1 MGYHALRPVIH
12 TPDSKTQAGME
23 LAHLFPNKPD
33 WLTSGLVQIV
43 VMVFL
48 TLTFHFILRRLL
60 NRLHHKALDSHAYWD
75 DAFVTALQRPLAFL
89 VLFIGLSLVLDTVQ
103 QQAERAFFPALD
115 PVRRLGVVFLFAW
128 FLIRLIREGEGAMI
142 AKYEDTGET
151 CDRAT
156 MEAVAKLL
164 RLSVTVIA
172 TLVILQTLGVSVA
185 GVLAFGGIGG
195 LAIGFAAKDLLAN
208 FFGGLMLYLE
218 RPFVVG
224 DWIRS
229 PDREIEGDVEQ
240 IGWRL
245 TRIRTFD
252 KRPLYVPNAIFTT
265 IAVEN
270 PSRMSNRRIYE
281 TIGIRY
287 DDANKMEPIVQ
298 AVEHMLRTHPEIDTS
313 RILMVNFNAFAP
325 SSLDFFVY
333 TFTKTTRWT
342 HYHKVKQDVL
352 LKILEII
359 KSHGAQAAFPTS
371 TLHIP
376 EGLSV
381 QPAGSAEEC
390 LPPKPAVS

>member
-1 MGYHALRPVIH
+1 
-12 TPDSKTQAGME
+12 ME
-23 LAHLFPNKPD
+23 FSRLFTDKPD
-33 WLTSGLVQIV
+33 WITSWLVQIGV
-43 VMVFL
+43 IVFL
-48 TLTFHFILRRLL
+48 TLALHFLLRRLL
-60 NRLHHKALDSHAYWD
+60 NRLHHRALDSHAYWD

-89 VLFIGLSLVLDTVQ
+89 VLFIGLSLALDTVRQ
-103 QQAERAFFPALD
+103 HAELVLFPALD
-115 PVRRLGVVFLFAW
+115 PVRLLGIVLLFAW
-128 FLIRLIREGEGAMI
+128 FLIRLIREGEEAII
-142 AKYEDTGET
+142 AKYEATGEAY
-151 CDRAT
+151 DRTT
-156 MEAVAKLL
+156 MDAVAKLL

-172 TLVILQTLGVSVA
+172 TLVLLQTLGVSVA

-208 FFGGLMLYLE
+208 FFGGLMLYLD
-218 RPFVVG
+218 RPFAVG

-252 KRPLYVPNAIFTT
+252 KRPLYVPNATFAT

-270 PSRMSNRRIYE
+270 PSRMLNRRIYE

-287 DDANKMEPIVQ
+287 DDANKMEPIVH
-298 AVEHMLRTHPEIDTS
+298 AVERMLRSHPEIDTS

-333 TFTKTTRWT
+333 TFTKTTSWT

-352 LKILEII
+352 LKILGII
-359 KSHGAQAAFPTS
+359 ESHGAQAAFPTS
-371 TLHIP
+371 TIHMP

-381 QPAGSAEEC
+381 QPAGNAEEL
-390 LPPKPAVS
+390 LPHSQTQ

>member
-1 MGYHALRPVIH
+1 MELSRLFID
-12 TPDSKTQAGME
+12 TPDWG
-23 LAHLFPNKPD
+23 
-33 WLTSGLVQIV
+33 TSWLVQIV
-43 VMVFL
+43 VIVVL
-48 TLTFHFILRRLL
+48 TLAAHFLLRRLL
-60 NRLHHKALDSHAYWD
+60 NRLHHTALDSHAYWD

-89 VLFIGLSLVLDTVQ
+89 VLFLGLSLTLDIVR
-103 QQAERAFFPALD
+103 QQAELGLVPALD
-115 PVRRLGVVFLFAW
+115 PVRLLGVVFLFAW
-128 FLIRLIREGEGAMI
+128 FLVRLIREGEEAII
-142 AKYEDTGET
+142 AKYEDTGEAH
-151 CDRAT
+151 DRTT
-156 MEAVAKLL
+156 MDAVAKLL
-164 RLSVTVIA
+164 RLSVMIVAI
-172 TLVILQTLGVSVA
+172 LVILQTLGVSIA

-208 FFGGLMLYLE
+208 FFGGLMIYLD
-218 RPFVVG
+218 RPFAVG

-270 PSRMSNRRIYE
+270 PSRMLNRRIYE

-287 DDANKMEPIVQ
+287 DDANKMEPIVH
-298 AVEHMLRTHPEIDTS
+298 AVEQMLRSHPEIDTS

-333 TFTKTTRWT
+333 TFTKTTSWT

-359 KSHGAQAAFPTS
+359 ESHGAQAAFPTS
-371 TLHIP
+371 TIHIP

-381 QPAGSAEEC
+381 QPAGNAEE
-390 LPPKPAVS
+390 LPPPKRAAS

>member
-1 MGYHALRPVIH
+1 
-12 TPDSKTQAGME
+12 ME
-23 LAHLFPNKPD
+23 LSRFFADKPD
-33 WLTSGLVQIV
+33 WLTSWLVQIV
-43 VMVFL
+43 VIVFL
-48 TLTFHFILRRLL
+48 TLVLHFILRRLL

-89 VLFIGLSLVLDTVQ
+89 VLFIGLSLALDTVRQ
-103 QQAERAFFPALD
+103 HAELALFPALD
-115 PVRRLGVVFLFAW
+115 PVRLLGVVLLFAW
-128 FLIRLIREGEGAMI
+128 FLIRLIREGEEAII
-142 AKYEDTGET
+142 AKYEDTEEAY
-151 CDRAT
+151 DRTT
-156 MEAVAKLL
+156 MDAVAKLL
-164 RLSVTVIA
+164 RLTVTVIA
-172 TLVILQTLGVSVA
+172 TLVLLQTLGVSVA

-208 FFGGLMLYLE
+208 FFGGLMLYLD
-218 RPFVVG
+218 RPFAVG

-252 KRPLYVPNAIFTT
+252 KRPLYVPNATFAT

-270 PSRMSNRRIYE
+270 PSRMLNRRIYE

-298 AVEHMLRTHPEIDTS
+298 AVEQMLRSHPEIDTS
-313 RILMVNFNAFAP
+313 RILMVNFNTFAP

-333 TFTKTTRWT
+333 TFTKTTSWT

-352 LKILEII
+352 LKILGII
-359 KSHGAQAAFPTS
+359 ESHGAQSAFPTS
-371 TLHIP
+371 TIHMP
-376 EGLSV
+376 EGVSV
-381 QPAGSAEEC
+381 QPAGQAENAEEI
-390 LPPKPAVS
+390 PPKQAVKGL

>member
-1 MGYHALRPVIH
+1 
-12 TPDSKTQAGME
+12 ME
-23 LAHLFPNKPD
+23 FSRLFTDKPD
-33 WLTSGLVQIV
+33 WLTSWLVQIV
-43 VMVFL
+43 VIVFL
-48 TLTFHFILRRLL
+48 TLALHFLLRRLL

-89 VLFIGLSLVLDTVQ
+89 VLFIGLSLTLDTVRQ
-103 QQAERAFFPALD
+103 HAELVLFPALD
-115 PVRRLGVVFLFAW
+115 PVRLLGIVLLFAW
-128 FLIRLIREGEGAMI
+128 FLVRLIREGEEATI
-142 AKYEDTGET
+142 AKYEDTGAVY
-151 CDRAT
+151 DRTT
-156 MEAVAKLL
+156 MDAVAKLL
-164 RLSVTVIA
+164 RLTVTVIA

-208 FFGGLMLYLE
+208 FFGGLMLYLD

-224 DWIRS
+224 DWVRS

-270 PSRMSNRRIYE
+270 PSRMLNRRIYE

-287 DDANKMEPIVQ
+287 DDANKMEPIVH
-298 AVEHMLRTHPEIDTS
+298 AVERMLRSHPEIDTS
-313 RILMVNFNAFAP
+313 RILMVNFNTFAP

-333 TFTKTTRWT
+333 TFTKTTSWT
-342 HYHKVKQDVL
+342 HFHKVKQDVL
-352 LKILEII
+352 LKILGII
-359 KSHGAQAAFPTS
+359 ESHGAQAAFPTS
-371 TLHIP
+371 TIHMP

-381 QPAGSAEEC
+381 QPAGNAEEL
-390 LPPKPAVS
+390 LPHSQTQ

>member
-1 MGYHALRPVIH
+1 
-12 TPDSKTQAGME
+12 ME
-23 LAHLFPNKPD
+23 FSRLFTDKPD
-33 WLTSGLVQIV
+33 WITSWLIQIV
-43 VMVFL
+43 IIVFL
-48 TLTFHFILRRLL
+48 TLALHFLLRRLL
-60 NRLHHKALDSHAYWD
+60 NRLHHRALDSHAYWD

-89 VLFIGLSLVLDTVQ
+89 VLFIGLSLALDTVRQ
-103 QQAERAFFPALD
+103 HAELVLFPALD
-115 PVRRLGVVFLFAW
+115 PVRLLGVVLLFAW
-128 FLIRLIREGEGAMI
+128 FLIRLIREGEEAI
-142 AKYEDTGET
+142 IVKYEATGEAY
-151 CDRAT
+151 DRTT
-156 MEAVAKLL
+156 MDAVAKLL

-172 TLVILQTLGVSVA
+172 TLVLLQTLGVSVT

-208 FFGGLMLYLE
+208 FFGGLMLYLD
-218 RPFVVG
+218 RPFAVG

-252 KRPLYVPNAIFTT
+252 KRPLYVPNATFAT

-270 PSRMSNRRIYE
+270 PSRMLNRRIYE

-287 DDANKMEPIVQ
+287 DDANKMEPIVH
-298 AVEHMLRTHPEIDTS
+298 AVERMLRSHPEIDTS

-333 TFTKTTRWT
+333 TFTKTTSWT

-352 LKILEII
+352 LKILGII
-359 KSHGAQAAFPTS
+359 ESHGAQAAFPTS
-371 TLHIP
+371 TIHMP

-381 QPAGSAEEC
+381 QPAGNAEEL
-390 LPPKPAVS
+390 LPHSQTQ

>member
-1 MGYHALRPVIH
+1 MELSRLSID
-12 TPDSKTQAGME
+12 TPDWG
-23 LAHLFPNKPD
+23 
-33 WLTSGLVQIV
+33 TSWLVQIV
-43 VMVFL
+43 VIVVL
-48 TLTFHFILRRLL
+48 TLAVHFLLRRLL
-60 NRLHHKALDSHAYWD
+60 NRLHHTALDSHAYWD

-89 VLFIGLSLVLDTVQ
+89 VLFLGLSLTLDIVR
-103 QQAERAFFPALD
+103 QQAELGLVPALD
-115 PVRRLGVVFLFAW
+115 PVRLLGVVFLFAW
-128 FLIRLIREGEGAMI
+128 FLVRLIREGEEALV
-142 AKYEDTGET
+142 AKYKDTGEAY
-151 CDRAT
+151 DRTT
-156 MEAVAKLL
+156 MDAVAKLL
-164 RLSVTVIA
+164 RLSVMIVAI
-172 TLVILQTLGVSVA
+172 LVILQTLGVSVA

-208 FFGGLMLYLE
+208 FFGGLMIYLD
-218 RPFVVG
+218 RPFAVG

-270 PSRMSNRRIYE
+270 PSRMLNRRIYE

-287 DDANKMEPIVQ
+287 DDANKMEPIVH
-298 AVEHMLRTHPEIDTS
+298 AVEQMLRSHPEIDTS

-333 TFTKTTRWT
+333 TFTKTTSWT

-359 KSHGAQAAFPTS
+359 ESHGAQAAFPTS
-371 TLHIP
+371 TIHIP

-381 QPAGSAEEC
+381 QPAGNAEE
-390 LPPKPAVS
+390 LPPPKRAAS

>member
-1 MGYHALRPVIH
+1 
-12 TPDSKTQAGME
+12 ME
-23 LAHLFPNKPD
+23 LSRLFADKPD
-33 WLTSGLVQIV
+33 WLTSWLVQIV
-43 VMVFL
+43 VIVSL
-48 TLTFHFILRRLL
+48 TLALHFILRRLL

-89 VLFIGLSLVLDTVQ
+89 VLFIGLSLALDTVR
-103 QQAERAFFPALD
+103 QQAELALFPALG
-115 PVRRLGVVFLFAW
+115 PVRLLGVVLLFAW
-128 FLIRLIREGEGAMI
+128 FLVRLIREGEEATI
-142 AKYEDTGET
+142 AKYEDTGAVY
-151 CDRAT
+151 DRTT
-156 MEAVAKLL
+156 MDAVAKLL
-164 RLSVTVIA
+164 RLTVTVIA

-208 FFGGLMLYLE
+208 FFGGLMLYLD
-218 RPFVVG
+218 RPFAVG
-224 DWIRS
+224 DWVRS

-270 PSRMSNRRIYE
+270 PSRMLNRRIYE

-287 DDANKMEPIVQ
+287 DDANKMEPIVH
-298 AVEHMLRTHPEIDTS
+298 AVERMLRSHPEIDTS
-313 RILMVNFNAFAP
+313 RILMVNFNTFAP

-333 TFTKTTRWT
+333 TFTKTTDWAD
-342 HYHKVKQDVL
+342 YHKVKQDVL

-359 KSHGAQAAFPTS
+359 EAHGAQAAFPTS
-371 TLHIP
+371 TIHMP

-381 QPAGSAEEC
+381 QPAGNAEE
-390 LPPKPAVS
+390 LPPPGRAAS

>member
-1 MGYHALRPVIH
+1 
-12 TPDSKTQAGME
+12 ME
-23 LAHLFPNKPD
+23 LSRLFADKPD
-33 WLTSGLVQIV
+33 WLTSWLVQIV
-43 VMVFL
+43 VIVFL
-48 TLTFHFILRRLL
+48 TLALHFILRRLL

-89 VLFIGLSLVLDTVQ
+89 VLFIGLSLALDTVR
-103 QQAERAFFPALD
+103 QQAELALFPALG
-115 PVRRLGVVFLFAW
+115 PVRLLGVVLLFAW
-128 FLIRLIREGEGAMI
+128 FLVRLIREGEEATI
-142 AKYEDTGET
+142 AKYEDTGT
-151 CDRAT
+151 VYDRTT
-156 MEAVAKLL
+156 MDAVAKLL
-164 RLSVTVIA
+164 RLTVTVIA

-208 FFGGLMLYLE
+208 FFGGLMLYLD
-218 RPFVVG
+218 RPFAVG
-224 DWIRS
+224 DWVRS

-270 PSRMSNRRIYE
+270 PSRMLNRRIYE

-287 DDANKMEPIVQ
+287 DDANKMGPIVQ
-298 AVEHMLRTHPEIDTS
+298 AVEQMLRSHPEIDTS
-313 RILMVNFNAFAP
+313 RILMVNFNTFAP

-333 TFTKTTRWT
+333 TFTKTTDWA
-342 HYHKVKQDVL
+342 HYHQVKQDVL

-359 KSHGAQAAFPTS
+359 ESHGAQAAFPTS
-371 TLHIP
+371 TIHVP

-381 QPAGSAEEC
+381 QPAGNAEEL
-390 LPPKPAVS
+390 LPHSQTQ